1 MQIWM
6 CNPGAAMKKWI
17 LTRVS
22 SEKVKSGCKLLRQK
36 FRIIHIFCSR
46 KMRKIFC
53 GANFRFHL
61 LREKMHKFHW
71 KKTEHFKKII
81 LQQNFL
87 HRTFTKVMKEK
98 LFNMILLNFSYSD
111 LRAENYTRCFLQLIV
126 AATTLMVFSDIF
138 FREII
143 FS

>member
-1 MQIWM
+1 
-6 CNPGAAMKKWI
+6 MKR
-17 LTRVS
+17 LNRV
-22 SEKVKSGCKLLRQK
+22 
-36 FRIIHIFCSR
+36 
-46 KMRKIFC
+46 
-53 GANFRFHL
+53 ANYYAKNFVLFTFFA
-61 LREKMHKFHW
+61 REKCEKFFMVRTFAFICYA
-71 KKTEHFKKII
+71 KKCINFTGKKPEHFKKII

-126 AATTLMVFSDIF
+126 AATTLMVFADIF